1 MFLAEPALEC
11 LTSCKTGSEI
21 EGRGLRLAA
30 WNKLL
35 DAEVGVSKVDAVG
48 STENSVREFEVAT
61 EIY

>member
-21 EGRGLRLAA
+21 EVRGLRLAA
-30 WNKLL
+30 WNRLL
-35 DAEVGVSKVDAVG
+35 DAEFGVSKVDAVG
-48 STENSVREFEVAT
+48 LAENTVREFKVST